1 MDDYVWPQLRERA
14 GNVDLEAALEEFY
27 EAGVAVTAADQELKA
42 FLEGARIADLGPDRY
57 AAEVTRRRESLR
69 EATEAYRKALDAQE
83 ALIDSD
89 ALQGRRE
96 LVRRLLDRVVLHKA
110 KRGRG
115 RYDPI
120 ESRVE
125 LHWR

>member
-1 MDDYVWPQLRERA
+1 MPSVVFRS
-14 GNVDLEAALEEFY
+14 
-27 EAGVAVTAADQELKA
+27 
-42 FLEGARIADLGPDRY
+42 
-57 AAEVTRRRESLR
+57 TRRRESLR

-89 ALQGRRE
+89 GLQGRRE
-96 LVRRLLDRVVLHKA
+96 LARRLLDRVVLHKA